1 LNERGGKLKDIRD
14 TASDA
19 VEILRELGTPGV
31 QESLD
36 KAKEIAIIAKEIMET
51 MKTPEWRQNLENIQL
66 ISQNMNS
73 ASSQIGDAMKE
84 LKETGVIEDAQ
95 QLIKSA
101 KTKLD
106 FLGEGGIGSQD
117 LRELSASF
125 KEMLQSI
132 KGLTDELKLVAVDS
146 RRSGTLKNVEQ
157 TIKEA
162 SDAYRTVTE
171 YNKTRVITDCI
182 CNSNSKV
189 KSHFNYGIM
198 IRHFNYGIMIPQ
210 HPLYIFRLRKRSE
223 KSIELTR
230 LISISNQ
237 ASTSSGFVLILD
249 LMLVRTSFLSLDIAA
264 NCDEYADATPST
276 NFSVKLNINFSI
288 QLDHSKQYSQQYH
301 QYDDA

>member
-1 LNERGGKLKDIRD
+1 MNKRGGKLKDIRD

-95 QLIKSA
+95 QLIKTA

-162 SDAYRTVTE
+162 SDAYRTVT
-171 YNKTRVITDCI
+171 
-182 CNSNSKV
+182 
-189 KSHFNYGIM
+189 KS
-198 IRHFNYGIMIPQ
+198 
-210 HPLYIFRLRKRSE
+210 
-223 KSIELTR
+223 T
-230 LISISNQ
+230 
-237 ASTSSGFVLILD
+237 T
-249 LMLVRTSFLSLDIAA
+249 
-264 NCDEYADATPST
+264 
-276 NFSVKLNINFSI
+276 KLEP
-288 QLDHSKQYSQQYH
+288 
-301 QYDDA
+301 